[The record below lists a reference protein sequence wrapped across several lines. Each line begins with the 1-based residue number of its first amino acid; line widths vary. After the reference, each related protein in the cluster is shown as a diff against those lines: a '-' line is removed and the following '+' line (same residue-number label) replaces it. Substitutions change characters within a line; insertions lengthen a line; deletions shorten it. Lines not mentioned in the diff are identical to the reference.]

1 MVMRHYFRS
10 EEGGERSVCLTFAF
24 FFLLLA
30 MVVLVIREDYLEF
43 GLEPGGYKGTGRDGA
58 MWGRWPRAL
67 HSRPLAPRRAGRRQQ
82 QPGERPEAAGLG
94 VDVSW
99 HQDGKRGLGNRV
111 WETGLPPSATHRR
124 GRARGSPRA
133 PWGWGQPLSPS

>member
-58 MWGRWPRAL
+58 MRVGGPEHPTHGRSLP
-67 HSRPLAPRRAGRRQQ
+67 
-82 QPGERPEAAGLG
+82 AGLAG
-94 VDVSW
+94 VSSNLESVLK
-99 HQDGKRGLGNRV
+99 QRG
-111 WETGLPPSATHRR
+111 WEWT
-124 GRARGSPRA
+124 
-133 PWGWGQPLSPS
+133 